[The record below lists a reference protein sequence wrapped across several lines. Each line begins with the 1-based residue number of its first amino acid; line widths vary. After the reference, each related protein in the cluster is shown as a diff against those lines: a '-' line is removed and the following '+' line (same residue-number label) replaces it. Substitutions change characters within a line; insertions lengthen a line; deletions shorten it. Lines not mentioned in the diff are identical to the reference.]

1 LVLKEVDMRKL
12 GVLVAGVAA
21 LGMALGQANVIKIA
35 TQSPL
40 SGPQAALGE
49 QIKLG
54 AELAVEEAKA
64 RFRQLGFDLQLAP
77 YDDQANPDIGV
88 GNANRLINDPDI
100 LGVVGHLNSGVAIP
114 SSEVYARVNLVMV
127 SPANTNPRV
136 TERGLKNVFRICGRD
151 DVQGPAGAEYAF
163 NNLRVRN
170 VFVIHDKTAY
180 GQGLAEEFRKRLEAL
195 GGKAVAFVGT
205 EETSN
210 FVPLIN
216 QIRAARPTPEL
227 VYFGGIYSQIGPFL
241 KQLRERGVNTRLM
254 GGDGL
259 DASEFERL
267 AGSQATK
274 GTFYTTVAG
283 PVSAFPKARA
293 VAQRFKQ
300 RYGKDMEGFGI
311 YAYDAA
317 NVIIAAL
324 ENAIK
329 ANGGRKPTR
338 DQVTAEVAKTKL
350 EGLTGTIEFN
360 AKGDIKKA
368 KYFVMQAAGTGNW
381 ADNKLIRVIEVEAP

>member
-1 LVLKEVDMRKL
+1 MRKIGL
-12 GVLVAGVAA
+12 LVAGVAA

-54 AELAVEEAKA
+54 AELAIEEAKA
-64 RFRQLGFDLQLAP
+64 KFRALGFELVLVP
-77 YDDQANPDIGV
+77 YDDQANPDVGV
-88 GNANRLINDPDI
+88 ANANRIINDPDI

-136 TERGLKNVFRICGRD
+136 TDRRLPNVNRICGRD
-151 DVQGPAGAEYAF
+151 DVQGPVGAEYAF

-170 VFVIHDKTAY
+170 VFIIHDKTAY

-195 GGKAVAFVGT
+195 GGRAVAFVGT

-216 QIRAARPTPEL
+216 QIRGARPTPEL
-227 VYFGGIYSQIGPFL
+227 VYFGGIYSQIGPFV
-241 KQLRERGVNTRLM
+241 KQLRERGVRTRLM

-259 DASEFERL
+259 DSSEFVRL
-267 AGSQATK
+267 AGRDNAA
-274 GTFYTTVAG
+274 GTIYTTVAG

-311 YAYDAA
+311 YAYDSA
-317 NVIIAAL
+317 NVILAGL
-324 ENAIK
+324 EAAIK
-329 ANGGRKPTR
+329 AAGGRKPTR
-338 DQVTAEVAKTKL
+338 EQVAQAVRQVKM
-350 EGLTGTIEFN
+350 EGLTGNIEFDD
-360 AKGDIKKA
+360 KGDNKMA
-368 KYFVMQAAGTGNW
+368 KYFVMQVASTGNW
-381 ADNKLIRVIEVEAP
+381 ADNRLIRVIEMAAPGAR

>member
-1 LVLKEVDMRKL
+1 MRRL
-12 GVLVAGVAA
+12 GVLAAGVAA

-40 SGPQAALGE
+40 SGPQAGLGE

-64 RFRQLGFDLQLAP
+64 RFKALGFDLQLVP

-88 GNANRLINDPDI
+88 GNANRIINDPDI

-163 NNLRVRN
+163 QNLRVRN

-180 GQGLAEEFRKRLEAL
+180 GQGLAEEFKKRFEAL
-195 GGKAVAFVGT
+195 GGKVVAFVGT

-216 QIRAARPTPEL
+216 QIRSARPAPQL
-227 VYFGGIYSQIGPFL
+227 IYFGGIYSQIGPFV
-241 KQLRERGVNTRLM
+241 KQLRERGLYTRLM

-259 DASEFERL
+259 DSSEFERL
-267 AGSQATK
+267 AGSQAAK
-274 GTFYTTVAG
+274 GTFYTSVAG
-283 PVSAFPKARA
+283 PVSAFPKAKA
-293 VAQRFKQ
+293 VVQRFKQ
-300 RYGKDMEGFGI
+300 KYGKDMEGFGV
-311 YAYDAA
+311 YAYDSA
-317 NVIIAAL
+317 NVIITAI

-329 ANGGRKPTR
+329 AAGGKKPTR
-338 DQVTAEVAKTKL
+338 DQVTEMVAKTKL

-360 AKGDIKKA
+360 SKGDIKKA
-368 KYFVMQAAGTGNW
+368 KYFVLQVAGTGNW
-381 ADNKLIRVIEVEAP
+381 ADN

>member
-1 LVLKEVDMRKL
+1 MRKL
-12 GVLVAGVAA
+12 GLVVAGVAA
-21 LGMALGQANVIKIA
+21 LGMALGQNVIKIA

-64 RFRQLGFDLQLAP
+64 RFRQLGFDLQLVP
-77 YDDQANPDIGV
+77 YDDQANPDVGV
-88 GNANRLINDPDI
+88 ANANRIINDPDI

-136 TERGLKNVFRICGRD
+136 TDRKLPNVNRICGRD

-163 NNLRVRN
+163 NNLGVRT

-180 GQGLAEEFRKRLEAL
+180 GQGLAEEFKKRFEAL
-195 GGKAVAFVGT
+195 GGRAVAFVGT

-210 FVPLIN
+210 FVPIIN
-216 QIRAARPTPEL
+216 QIRGARPIPQL
-227 VYFGGIYSQIGPFL
+227 IYFGGIYSQIGPFV
-241 KQLRERGVNTRLM
+241 KQLRERGLTTRLM

-259 DASEFERL
+259 DSSEFERL
-267 AGSQATK
+267 AGSQAAK
-274 GTFYTTVAG
+274 GTYYTTVAG

-293 VAQRFKQ
+293 LAQRFKQ
-300 RYGKDMEGFGI
+300 RFGKEIEGFGV
-311 YAYDAA
+311 YAYDSA
-317 NVIIAAL
+317 NVILTAL

-338 DQVTAEVAKTKL
+338 EQVAKAVREVKL
-350 EGLTGTIEFN
+350 EGLTGTIEFDE
-360 AKGDIKKA
+360 KGDIKKA
-368 KYFVMQAAGTGNW
+368 KYFIMQVAGTGNW
-381 ADNKLIRVIEVEAP
+381 ADNKLIRVVEVAPPAAR